1 MTQPA
6 KFLVRAALS
15 GLAGLALAGAGLL
28 ATPAHA
34 QYRSEPVFWHEGW
47 INAGVLDGDQ
57 TPGQLAGQRSRYALN
72 VGGSLPLTPY
82 TLLDLEAPF
91 YGQKFDAPPSLAASD
106 DLVSVK
112 TRGVAVGLRQVAPVG
127 PLEVYAGLGAGW
139 YESALT
145 ASRGAT
151 TEDEFVD
158 YGAGF
163 HVAAGLIV
171 PLARGVAIGVES
183 RRLWLDADFGT
194 ATRGIVDL
202 GGRIVTVSLRF
213 RAR

>member
-1 MTQPA
+1 MTEPA
-6 KFLVRAALS
+6 KFLVRAVLT
-15 GLAGLALAGAGLL
+15 GLAVAGTGF
-28 ATPAHA
+28 PAAPAYA
-34 QYRSEPVFWHEGW
+34 QYRGEPVFWHEGW
-47 INAGVLDGDQ
+47 ISAGALDAANHA
-57 TPGQLAGQRSRYALN
+57 PGQLDGQRSRYVIG
-72 VGGSLPLTPY
+72 VGGSLPIAPY

-91 YGQKFDAPPSLAASD
+91 YGQKFDAPPSLAATD

-112 TRGVAVGLRQVAPVG
+112 TRGVAVGLRQVAPIG

-145 ASRGAT
+145 ASRGAAL
-151 TEDEFVD
+151 EDEFVD

-163 HVAAGLIV
+163 HVAAGLIL
-171 PLARGVAIGVES
+171 PLARGVAISVES